1 MTALDGLFWSGS
13 QRIAEDILCRY
24 GEVIFTG
31 IFSQLVLPT
40 SIHQLTGDNRCQ
52 NPDGPLNRKGST
64 LLPGAPVVLH
74 ASNTVNSTIFPSHH
88 FANGRRMSQKLNA
101 GQMNR
106 PFFPF
111 ILRHHCMLMYHSPS
125 RMSQSRSSFPVEY
138 GCAVSR
144 HNLPMSSGRS
154 NMLSP
159 DNVFI
164 AIKPVDMRRGIDALT
179 QYIQDELRST
189 WHEGAAFVFV
199 NKARSRIKVLRWDKH
214 GVWLC
219 TRRLHK
225 GSFRWPRA
233 NDAAWHLTP
242 DEFNWLIAGVDW
254 QQVKGHDLTKWV
266 WQNEPEL
273 RPENTQNTLLTQ

>member
-1 MTALDGLFWSGS
+1 MSKPRWTIEQKRQHVAAW
-13 QRIAEDILCRY
+13 
-24 GEVIFTG
+24 
-31 IFSQLVLPT
+31 P
-40 SIHQLTGDNRCQ
+40 
-52 NPDGPLNRKGST
+52 
-64 LLPGAPVVLH
+64 PVVLH
-74 ASNTVNSTIFPSHH
+74 VSNTVNSTIFPSHH

-125 RMSQSRSSFPVEY
+125 RMSQSRSSFPAEY

-164 AIKPVDMRRGIDALT
+164 AIKPVDMRRGIDTLT

-199 NKARSRIKVLRWDKH
+199 NKVRSRIKVLRWDKH

-254 QQVKGHDLTKWV
+254 QQVKGHDLTKWG

>member
-40 SIHQLTGDNRCQ
+40 FIHQLTGDNRCQ

-74 ASNTVNSTIFPSHH
+74 VSNTVNSTIFPSHH

-111 ILRHHCMLMYHSPS
+111 ILRHHCMPMYHSPS
-125 RMSQSRSSFPVEY
+125 RMSQSRSSFPAEY

-164 AIKPVDMRRGIDALT
+164 AIKPVDMRAGA
-179 QYIQDELRST
+179 ST
-189 WHEGAAFVFV
+189 H
-199 NKARSRIKVLRWDKH
+199 
-214 GVWLC
+214 
-219 TRRLHK
+219 
-225 GSFRWPRA
+225 
-233 NDAAWHLTP
+233 
-242 DEFNWLIAGVDW
+242 
-254 QQVKGHDLTKWV
+254 
-266 WQNEPEL
+266 
-273 RPENTQNTLLTQ
+273 